1 MGMWQTL
8 GLGHL
13 GQLVHFLS
21 SIIHHDGGFG
31 EHGHLPPSTHTPYEP
46 PKYAFPTVNELYNMI
61 IAVHLVLCHITWLT
75 DKYETCR
82 IFAPLHEGSMSGDVM
97 MTSMQPRTPAPITAW
112 QALLFKRPNIHC
124 QGLNVKKHMIQVCPR
139 FIDKIKKDGPHTK
152 TCLLWVVLE
161 RAQTAGGPTVS
172 SSSLENTFAYFSAL
186 SCCILLEVSLHVQ

>member
-1 MGMWQTL
+1 
-8 GLGHL
+8 
-13 GQLVHFLS
+13 
-21 SIIHHDGGFG
+21 
-31 EHGHLPPSTHTPYEP
+31 
-46 PKYAFPTVNELYNMI
+46 MI
-61 IAVHLVLCHITWLT
+61 IALHLVLCHITWLS

-112 QALLFKRPNIHC
+112 QALLFKQPNIHC
-124 QGLNVKKHMIQVCPR
+124 QGLNVKKNMIKVCPR

-172 SSSLENTFAYFSAL
+172 SPSLENTFAYFSVFIFSTYQRGKYICVLFSIYIQYL
-186 SCCILLEVSLHVQ
+186 SAWKIHLRTYQYLYSVLISVENTFAYLRLSKHNVSTFKPVPV